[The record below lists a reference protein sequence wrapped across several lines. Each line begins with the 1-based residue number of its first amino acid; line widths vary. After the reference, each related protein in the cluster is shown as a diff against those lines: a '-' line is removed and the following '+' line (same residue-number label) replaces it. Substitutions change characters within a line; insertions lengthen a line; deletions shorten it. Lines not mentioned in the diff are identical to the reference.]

1 MTGVVNTT
9 FDDKVQRS
17 AITESQVTSK
27 EVRKE
32 MDALRTELDA
42 LSRDRKGDQQ
52 RINSLEEN
60 NRLLQTQLE
69 AAGNAPSGEPM
80 PSMTQPLS
88 GAVPPPTQFYPGAS
102 VSQAGETTF
111 APIPRKPVALRIRHS
126 AMRASLLN
134 QRCPTSRPA
143 ASPRRWSSK
152 ALTPTPP

>member
-1 MTGVVNTT
+1 MANINALVKRKQIALFIAAVLGISAAVGTGWYASNLSLKKEAKTKAAAREPAPDMTGVVNTT

-52 RINSLEEN
+52 RINSLEEDN
-60 NRLLQTQLE
+60 KLLQTQLE

-80 PSMTQPLS
+80 PSMTR
-88 GAVPPPTQFYPGAS
+88 
-102 VSQAGETTF
+102 
-111 APIPRKPVALRIRHS
+111 PRLA
-126 AMRASLLN
+126 
-134 QRCPTSRPA
+134 QT
-143 ASPRRWSSK
+143 
-152 ALTPTPP
+152 